1 MIKTRLNIGALLI
14 IAVLVFSSCGN
25 TKSEK
30 TTEKGN
36 ISTNAELV
44 AAAKDAY
51 IFSYPMVMMYRSMYL
66 QAIDEKTGVGMA
78 NWLHLGLSVPEDTT
92 IVTPNIDSPYSYA
105 WVDLRTEPYVV
116 TLPKIEAERFYTS
129 QWDDM
134 FGYVIENLGSVNDGN
149 DGVSIMLVS
158 PDYDGELPEGISR
171 MVKGDS
177 YLMGSLTR
185 TQIFG
190 VDDLPK
196 VKEIQ
201 SQYKL
206 QTLSS
211 FLGTDAPELAPKIE
225 WMNWEEGVEFKDGFW
240 KFAGFV
246 SQFMVNHPEDK
257 AKWDNLAT
265 FGFELGKDWDI
276 SKLDAETIK
285 SLQQGQKEA
294 ISHLSQLASKSFD
307 PKKFF
312 NDREDMKDIDDNQ
325 YDQRALGVMAGI
337 FGNTKDISVYYGFQL
352 DKDGNVPDA
361 SKTPYTLTFKKG
373 ELPEVK
379 NFWSLTMYRLP
390 QRWFVSNEIERY
402 SIGSASPEMKQNKDG
417 SLTLYLQPNN
427 PGNDNEGNWLP
438 TPDGPFWIVLRC
450 YGPDQSVIEGTWP
463 EPILAPVN

>member
-1 MIKTRLNIGALLI
+1 MKKVILSLI
-14 IAVLVFSSCGN
+14 IVTTIIFTACNSGTSKQE
-25 TKSEK
+25 KS
-30 TTEKGN
+30 TE
-36 ISTNAELV
+36 TYAELV

-51 IFSYPMVMMYRSMYL
+51 IFSYPMVMMYRSMHL
-66 QAIDEKTGVGMA
+66 QALNTKSGVGMG
-78 NWLHLGLSVPEDTT
+78 NWLHLGLSVPQDTT
-92 IVTPNIDSPYSYA
+92 IVTPNVDSPYSYA

-116 TLPKIEAERFYTS
+116 TLPKIEKNRFYTS

-134 FGYVIENLGSVNDGN
+134 FGYVIDNAGSVNDGN
-149 DGVSIMLVS
+149 EGVSIMLVS
-158 PDYDGELPEGISR
+158 PDYKGELPKGIKR

-190 VDDLPK
+190 AEDLPK

-211 FLGTDAPELAPKIE
+211 YLGTETPKLAPKVE

-257 AKWDNLAT
+257 AKWENLKK
-265 FGFELGKDWDI
+265 FGFELGKGWDV
-276 SKLDAETIK
+276 SKLDAKTIAALK
-285 SLQQGQKEA
+285 QGQKEA
-294 ISHLSQLASKSFD
+294 LNHLSQLASKSFD

-312 NDREDMKDIDDNQ
+312 NSREGMKSINDNQ
-325 YDQRALGVMAGI
+325 YDQRALGVLAGI
-337 FGNTKDISVYYGFQL
+337 FGNTKDISVYYGYQS
-352 DKDGNVPDA
+352 DKDGNIPDA
-361 SKTPYTLTFKKG
+361 SKSPYTLNFKKG
-373 ELPEVK
+373 ELPQVK

-390 QRWFVSNEIERY
+390 QRWFVPNEIERY
-402 SIGSASPEMKQNKDG
+402 SIGSASPEMNENEDG
-417 SLTLYLQPNN
+417 SLTIYLQTNN
-427 PGNDNEGNWLP
+427 PGKDKEGNWLP

-463 EPILAPVN
+463 EPILAPVK